1 MKTNTD
7 SLVAELQARASIT
20 QDGPGKHV
28 LRLVAQHLEGKL
40 TRPLAKTKIAKVLC
54 SKMVYGQALVRAE
67 TILVLLAE
75 IKAERGTSDD
85 R

>member
-7 SLVAELQARASIT
+7 KQIIAELQARASL

-28 LRLVAQHLEGKL
+28 LRLIARHLEGEL
-40 TRPLAKTKIAKVLC
+40 TRVLAKTKITKVLC

-67 TILVLLAE
+67 TILTLLAE
-75 IKAERGTSDD
+75 IKAERSGT
-85 R
+85 